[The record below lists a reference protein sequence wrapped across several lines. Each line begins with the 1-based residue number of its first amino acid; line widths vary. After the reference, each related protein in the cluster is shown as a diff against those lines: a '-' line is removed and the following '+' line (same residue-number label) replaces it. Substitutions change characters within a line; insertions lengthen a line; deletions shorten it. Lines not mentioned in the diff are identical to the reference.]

1 MISTFWQTFFVN
13 PIFNALVVLF
23 VIIGSLGLAII
34 LLTIII
40 RGLLIPVMLPS
51 MRNMKKQREL
61 QPELDKIRKK
71 YKNDKKKQAEAQM
84 ELFKKHGLNPASGC
98 LTQIPMF
105 IILIALFGAIRLF
118 STTENLMDLNDR
130 LYFEAIKFTTE
141 TVDTSFL
148 WLDLIKPDQYYILPI
163 IAGALTFAV
172 SKMTSKFTV
181 QAQQVA
187 KKTPDKSDDMAYNV
201 QKQMLY
207 IMPVMTVIISLNLPS
222 GAVLYIITTSIFML
236 AQTYLTLGKGIKV

>member
-1 MISTFWQTFFVN
+1 MISEFWNTFFVN
-13 PIFNALVVLF
+13 PIFNALVILF
-23 VIIGSLGLAII
+23 VIIGSLGIAII

-40 RGLLIPVMLPS
+40 RGLLVPVMIPS
-51 MRNMKKQREL
+51 MRNMKKQRDL
-61 QPELDKIRKK
+61 QPELDKIKKK
-71 YKNDKKKQAEAQM
+71 YKNNKKKQAEAQM

-105 IILIALFGAIRLF
+105 IVLIALFGAIRLMA
-118 STTENLMDLNDR
+118 TTDNLMDLNSR
-130 LYFEAIKFTTE
+130 LYLDAVKFTTE
-141 TVDTSFL
+141 TVNTRFL
-148 WLDLIKPDQYYILPI
+148 WLDLTQSDPYYILPI

-172 SKMTSKFTV
+172 SKMTAKFTT

-207 IMPVMTVIISLNLPS
+207 IMPVMTVIIALNLPS

-236 AQTYLTLGKGIKV
+236 AQTYMTLGRGIKV